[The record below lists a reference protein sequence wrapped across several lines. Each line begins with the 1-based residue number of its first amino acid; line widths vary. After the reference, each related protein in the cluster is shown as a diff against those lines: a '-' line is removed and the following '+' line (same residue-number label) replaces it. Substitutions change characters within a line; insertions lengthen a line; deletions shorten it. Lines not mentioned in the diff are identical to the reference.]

1 MRIMGENIDFKEL
14 LDKLTEQLYI
24 HKYGLMGTLAFHLIL
39 GIFFISFKLQNVEPI
54 PEANILI
61 EFPEE
66 ILETPEEKEEEKEEK
81 KEEKLT
87 PQEREESID
96 KLLKS
101 IAVNKDLAEN
111 KRKQA
116 TQEVDDYIKELQ
128 KELDQQNANLY
139 KNKNE
144 ESFKKDSIQHNK
156 DEARRKIDSLQTVFY
171 SGPSSVE
178 YKLKDRYK
186 TYLPIPVFKCEND
199 GQVTVQI
206 TVNRYGRV
214 TKAEVIA
221 NLSKTKDELLWKTAI
236 DAAKRSRFN
245 ENPYAP
251 VLQKGTISYNFIR
264 Q

>member
-14 LDKLTEQLYI
+14 LDKLREQLYI
-24 HKYGLMGTLAFHLIL
+24 HKYGIMGTLAFHLIL
-39 GIFFISFKLQNVEPI
+39 AIFFVSFKLQEVVPI
-54 PEANILI
+54 PEADILI

-66 ILETPEEKEEEKEEK
+66 ILETPEEEKKEEK

-87 PQEREESID
+87 PQERDESIN

-111 KRKQA
+111 NKKQT

-128 KELDQQNANLY
+128 KELDQKNSNLY

-144 ESFKKDSIQHNK
+144 ENFKKDSIQHTK
-156 DEARRKIDSLQTVFY
+156 DEAQRKIDSLQTVFY

-178 YKLKDRYK
+178 YNLKDRYK

-214 TKAEVIA
+214 TKAEVLT
-221 NLSKTKDELLWKTAI
+221 NQSKTKDELLWKTAI

>member
-1 MRIMGENIDFKEL
+1 MLGIDIDFKCLWRQFTEL
-14 LDKLTEQLYI
+14 LYI
-24 HKYGLMGTLAFHLIL
+24 HKYGLMGTIAFHLII
-39 GIFFISFKLQNVEPI
+39 GIFFVSFKLNNVKPVTESTI
-54 PEANILI
+54 VI

-66 ILETPEEKEEEKEEK
+66 ILEKLIEKEEEDK
-81 KEEKLT
+81 KEEKT
-87 PQEREESID
+87 IPKDETEESIN
-96 KLLKS
+96 KLLRS
-101 IAVNKDLAEN
+101 IAVNKDLAN
-111 KRKQA
+111 KPQKQA

-128 KELDQQNANLY
+128 QELDKQNANLY
-139 KNKNE
+139 KNKNKD
-144 ESFKKDSIQHNK
+144 SFVKDSIQHSE
-156 DEARRKIDSLQTVFY
+156 DEAKRKIDSLQTVFY

-199 GQVTVQI
+199 GHVVVSI
-206 TVNRYGRV
+206 SVNRHGRV
-214 TKAEVIA
+214 TRAEIIES
-221 NLSKTKDELLWKTAI
+221 LSKTKDELLWKTAI